1 MKYRHLSILAAVGT
15 IGLAACG
22 SHSSSLGSSASVT
35 TMNSNGTALSSPN
48 TKFNTADVA
57 FAQGM
62 VPHHQQAVEMADIA
76 LDPMVGASD
85 QVRKLATGIKGAQDP
100 EIKMMTDWL
109 TTWGQ
114 PMQMDTSMTQTMSP
128 TQGMMSTQEMDSL
141 HAVKGAAF
149 DTMWLEMMIRHHKG
163 AISSAQTVKASGS
176 NSDVLTLA
184 DQIIAG
190 QQAEISVMQ
199 ALLAK

>member
-1 MKYRHLSILAAVGT
+1 MKYRHISILAAVGT

-22 SHSSSLGSSASVT
+22 STSSVGSSASVP
-35 TMNSNGTALSSPN
+35 TMNSNGTAPSSPN

-62 VPHHQQAVEMADIA
+62 VPHHQQAVEMANMA
-76 LDPMVGASD
+76 LDPTVGASD

-100 EIKMMTDWL
+100 EIKMMTGWL

-114 PMQMDTSMTQTMSP
+114 PMQMDTSMTQTMSS

-141 HAVKGAAF
+141 RSVKGAAF
-149 DTMWLEMMIRHHKG
+149 DTMWLEMMIRHHQG
-163 AISSAQTVKASGS
+163 AISTAQTVKTTGS

-184 DQIIAG
+184 DQVIAG